1 MTGECRGSCYPDL
14 ACPRTVARGKS
25 QPTVAWNVDQV
36 ARGSV
41 VWIQVLGLCYMIS
54 VLTNKIQFQVV
65 SYNVPVCLL
74 GTCFHFV
81 LNYMVR
87 VFRHITLNL
96 QTFLNQP
103 KQ

>member
-54 VLTNKIQFQVV
+54 VLTNQMQFQVV
-65 SYNVPVCLL
+65 CYKVPVCLF

-87 VFRHITLNL
+87 VYRHITLNL